1 MHVVVRCVWCVSVR
15 VWWWGVLVEGG
26 VLSTPCPRAWTLPP
40 IVVPYP
46 RAVGAPSPLLCTLHL
61 LLWGAPVLRVD
72 PLGA

>member
-1 MHVVVRCVWCVSVR
+1 MRACVVV
-15 VWWWGVLVEGG
+15 GVMVEGG

-46 RAVGAPSPLLCTLHL
+46 RAVGAPSPLLCTLPL

-72 PLGA
+72 PLVA